1 MTRNKNDEND
11 FFKLLEEQLRMLCR
25 LYKTK
30 IRQFKLVFSLLI
42 AFSSFFFFI
51 ILLPYISVHMEKE
64 RISEQQSETLRNIN
78 QLNNKINQ
86 VNSGISLVRQSNDI
100 FKILHNQ
107 IVHGPE
113 DLRVFAVNLWVP
125 DSSQTGQQ
133 ESAHT
138 GFQSCSTMAAETYEW
153 LDCNV
158 RAKVLTQLDG
168 YKQLVYQNITVP
180 VIMVGN
186 ELLEDGERIALK
198 EELNYIQQSL
208 VEKLENQKEEM
219 KKYPQIFTLTM
230 SGNTEVNVILND
242 TFLQSWNEFE
252 QIIEPHNNRLKI
264 ILSDIQ
270 SNLGKKHDIVSGL
283 QSEKK
288 RLQEMENELLNQRGQ
303 INARYT
309 VPVFL
314 PQSFFLI
321 EMISLYPMSLALG
334 FLVSIS
340 ILRDIYKLRRALHQL
355 YKKRYPKSDV
365 LAKEYIVINA
375 PLWIDPLIPTQNR
388 LARFF
393 ILIIPFLF
401 FLVTL
406 VMVLYIWFFTHDTL
420 NVISYTTYFNRIVYG
435 ILYILST
442 ALFSYSFLII
452 MKEYNLK
459 SLLKSKGK
467 NENRKSYTF

>member
-1 MTRNKNDEND
+1 
-11 FFKLLEEQLRMLCR
+11 
-25 LYKTK
+25 
-30 IRQFKLVFSLLI
+30 
-42 AFSSFFFFI
+42 
-51 ILLPYISVHMEKE
+51 
-64 RISEQQSETLRNIN
+64 
-78 QLNNKINQ
+78 
-86 VNSGISLVRQSNDI
+86 
-100 FKILHNQ
+100 
-107 IVHGPE
+107 
-113 DLRVFAVNLWVP
+113 
-125 DSSQTGQQ
+125 
-133 ESAHT
+133 
-138 GFQSCSTMAAETYEW
+138 
-153 LDCNV
+153 V

-230 SGNTEVNVILND
+230 SGNNEVNVILND

-270 SNLGKKHDIVSGL
+270 SNLGKKDDIVSGL

-340 ILRDIYKLRRALHQL
+340 ILRDIYNLRRALHQL
-355 YKKRYPKSDV
+355 YKKRYPKNDV
-365 LAKEYIVINA
+365 LAKEYIIINA

-406 VMVLYIWFFTHDTL
+406 VMLLYIWFFTHDTL

-459 SLLKSKGK
+459 SLLKSK
-467 NENRKSYTF
+467 

>member
-1 MTRNKNDEND
+1 
-11 FFKLLEEQLRMLCR
+11 
-25 LYKTK
+25 
-30 IRQFKLVFSLLI
+30 
-42 AFSSFFFFI
+42 
-51 ILLPYISVHMEKE
+51 
-64 RISEQQSETLRNIN
+64 
-78 QLNNKINQ
+78 
-86 VNSGISLVRQSNDI
+86 
-100 FKILHNQ
+100 
-107 IVHGPE
+107 
-113 DLRVFAVNLWVP
+113 
-125 DSSQTGQQ
+125 
-133 ESAHT
+133 
-138 GFQSCSTMAAETYEW
+138 
-153 LDCNV
+153 
-158 RAKVLTQLDG
+158 
-168 YKQLVYQNITVP
+168 
-180 VIMVGN
+180 
-186 ELLEDGERIALK
+186 
-198 EELNYIQQSL
+198 
-208 VEKLENQKEEM
+208 
-219 KKYPQIFTLTM
+219 
-230 SGNTEVNVILND
+230 
-242 TFLQSWNEFE
+242 
-252 QIIEPHNNRLKI
+252 
-264 ILSDIQ
+264 
-270 SNLGKKHDIVSGL
+270 
-283 QSEKK
+283 
-288 RLQEMENELLNQRGQ
+288 MENELLNQRGQ

-309 VPVFL
+309 APVFL

-406 VMVLYIWFFTHDTL
+406 VMLLYIWFFTHDTL

-459 SLLKSKGK
+459 SLLKSKK
-467 NENRKSYTF
+467 K